1 MQILVKG
8 DHVMEN
14 TPRFSASLS
23 SEFLCRLISQLDDDT
38 VRAIILHGS
47 YARGEA
53 LPPYSDVDLVRI
65 VREMPDRKEQKRFI
79 WFDGYL
85 ISISSRPL
93 SVYRE
98 SFATPERA
106 IFVVPG
112 IQEAH
117 ILLDK
122 DGLFSVLQQEAK
134 AFRWEPLQEAAD
146 AYASQLLMEQAEIVL
161 KVLRSLSLSDVVALS
176 DMVLDLLSA
185 TTEAI
190 VVQRGILVRSGN
202 TYFHQVQEELGQNSL
217 WTHYHLRTAGIAMKM
232 EAIPSMEERG
242 IAALHLYQ
250 ETSQLLQPHVLSEQ
264 WKVIDGVLRVIEH
277 ALSHEEV
284 S

>member
-14 TPRFSASLS
+14 IPRFSASLS

-38 VRAIILHGS
+38 VRAIILPGS

-53 LPPYSDVDLVRI
+53 LSPYSDVDLVRI

-98 SFATPERA
+98 SFAIPEKA

-122 DGLFSVLQQEAK
+122 DGSFSTLQQESK
-134 AFRWEPLQEAAD
+134 AFQWEPLQEAAD
-146 AYASQLLMEQAEIVL
+146 MYASQIMMEQAEIVL
-161 KVLRSLSLSDVVALS
+161 KILRALSLSDVVALS

-190 VVQRGILVRSGN
+190 AVQRGIFVRSGN
-202 TYFHQVQEELGQNSL
+202 TYFHQVQDVIGQNSL
-217 WTHYHLRTAGIAMKM
+217 WTRYHLRTAGITMKM
-232 EAIPSMEERG
+232 VATSSMEERG
-242 IAALHLYQ
+242 IAALHLYE
-250 ETSQLLQPHVLSEQ
+250 ETARLLQPHILPEQ
-264 WKVIDGVLRVIEH
+264 WKVIYGVLQVIKQT
-277 ALSHEEV
+277 LPHEEV